1 MSHGWLIYHGNLI
14 LLTIDWL
21 KDGQMTQFLANECE
35 EIYWRVS
42 GKVFP
47 LLERAVGRY
56 LKISMNPRKFS

>member
-1 MSHGWLIYHGNLI
+1 MSHGWLTYHDNLI

-21 KDGQMTQFLANECE
+21 KHGQMTQLLANEYE
-35 EIYWRVS
+35 EIYWRAS
-42 GKVFP
+42 GKVSS